1 MTKNNQ
7 IFRQRMGALGAENT
21 QLKSNLEE
29 AQKESAAIGKERD
42 ALKAA
47 AITEAPTSSGP
58 LAEEPERLQHE
69 KSALELALQE
79 GQVKWTVQAP
89 APTPDTSGLEL
100 SAEPC
105 KVFQL
110 TSQRIF

>member
-7 IFRQRMGALGAENT
+7 IFRQRIGASGAENT

-47 AITEAPTSSGP
+47 AITEAPTSSEP

-69 KSALELALQE
+69 KGSLLWSWLCR
-79 GQVKWTVQAP
+79 K
-89 APTPDTSGLEL
+89 DKRSGLYKRRRPRQTRPV
-100 SAEPC
+100 S
-105 KVFQL
+105 
-110 TSQRIF
+110 S